1 MENLMSKVTVSGRH
15 LLVAAAL
22 VLTTACST
30 TPDHSPASLHDQANA
45 AYSAGDWAG
54 AASAYEQIT
63 KQSPDDSDAWL
74 RMGNMR
80 LRLNDLEGA
89 IAAYQ
94 QAADRSNT
102 EAKSL
107 YNLATGYMLLARE
120 SLLKAQQSMPQND
133 VGQRLI
139 NEKINAFDELIYGPV
154 AGMTTP
160 SSGVFR

>member
-1 MENLMSKVTVSGRH
+1 
-15 LLVAAAL
+15 
-22 VLTTACST
+22 
-30 TPDHSPASLHDQANA
+30 
-45 AYSAGDWAG
+45 
-54 AASAYEQIT
+54 
-63 KQSPDDSDAWL
+63 
-74 RMGNMR
+74 MGNMR